1 MTRGLIGI
9 RCAGCG
15 NADPV
20 RFHRIYVE
28 ASRERVV
35 DGDWVVEE
43 AWRSPFGEH
52 ADGQETYTVCDAC
65 GSEDVEETY
74 GELADRGSSPVAR
87 ATEILAEAVAKDGR
101 LALLEDAP
109 ERGLVAVSMAPP
121 GDPASP
127 CDVFRVGVDY
137 DLTGREER
145 P

>member
-1 MTRGLIGI
+1 MSRGLVVI
-9 RCAGCG
+9 RCAECG
-15 NADPV
+15 NDDPG

-35 DGDWVVEE
+35 DGDWVIEE
-43 AWRSPFGEH
+43 AWEH
-52 ADGQETYTVCDAC
+52 AEGQETYTVCDAC

-74 GELADRGSSPVAR
+74 GEAADRGASPLAR

-121 GDPASP
+121 GDPVAP
-127 CDVFRVGVDY
+127 CGVFRVGVDY
-137 DLTGREER
+137 DLTGTEER